1 MASRIKGITVEIG
14 GDTTGLD
21 KALKSV
27 NSTIKNTQSAL
38 KDVQRLLKLDPS
50 NTELLTQKQRLLK
63 EAVASTSE
71 KLEALKKAQRQAKQ
85 QLENGDLGQDKYD
98 ALQREIIETEE
109 ELKRLK
115 VEAENASVALAK
127 IDEAGKK
134 MESSGNSIAD
144 AGEKV
149 SVASAAVIGLGTV
162 AVKTASDFDTAMSK
176 VAAVSGATGEEFD
189 ALREKARE
197 MGAKTKFS
205 ASDAADAMNYMAM
218 AGWKTQDML
227 DGIDGI
233 MNLAAASG
241 EELAVTSD
249 IVTDALT
256 AFGLSAADSTHFADI
271 LAAASSNANTNVSM
285 MGETFKYCAPIAGA
299 LGFSAE
305 DTAEAIGLMA
315 NSGIKASQAGTALRT
330 IMNSLAGEVIICG
343 DSIGE
348 VSIATSNAD
357 GTMRE
362 LSDILADCRVAFDGL
377 SEAEQAA
384 AAESLVGKNAMSG
397 FLALMNAAPADIAK
411 LSNAIDDCDGVAEDM
426 AKTMQDNLG
435 GQMDELSSALEELAI
450 SFGDL
455 LMPIIRKVVTSIQGF
470 VDKLNQMDEGTK
482 RTILGVAAFVA
493 ALGPFLVILG
503 KSISTVGSA
512 MQGFV
517 KLSQGFGKLKVAVS
531 SSTGVL
537 GKLGA
542 ALGGISAPVLAVI
555 AVIAALV
562 AAFATLWKTN
572 DAFRENI
579 IGTWNQIKD
588 TVSSFCQG
596 IVDRLNSLGF
606 EFGSIL
612 DVLKALWQGFC
623 DLLAPYFEGVFN
635 HIAIVLSTTLDVIL
649 GIVDVFI
656 AVFQRDWSGAW
667 EAVKGIFVT
676 LWTGLVAWFQ
686 NILNTLKGVADVVL
700 GWFGTSWNEVWTSVS
715 TFFQNLWNG
724 IVTFFQNTWNTIC
737 NVVNV
742 GIQFIGSLLQAA
754 FDIITLP
761 FQFIWQNCGDTIM
774 SVWETIKTT
783 VSNAINAVSGTISTV
798 MEAIKNTISTIWD
811 AVSTK
816 VSTVLTNM
824 QNTVST
830 VFNGIKSVASTVWNG
845 IKTAISTVVDGIKTK
860 VSTVFNSVKSTVS
873 SLFNSIKSTTT
884 SVWNSIKSAITQP
897 IDAAKNHI
905 SNAINSIKN
914 FFANCK
920 LSFPKIKLPH
930 FSITGSFSLNPP
942 SVPRLSISWYKD
954 GGIMTSP
961 TIFGMNGNSLMAGGE
976 AGPEAILPLNGFYT
990 KLEKM
995 LDSKLNMSGLEKYL
1009 AVIADNSEKGIYLDS
1024 GTLIGKLAPGMNR
1037 QLGVLAMQEVYR

>member
-21 KALKSV
+21 KALRTV
-27 NSTIKNTQSAL
+27 NSSIKNTQSAL
-38 KDVQRLLKLDPS
+38 KDVQRLLKLDPT
-50 NTELLTQKQRLLK
+50 NTELLAQKQRLLK

-71 KLEALKKAQRQAKQ
+71 KLEALKEAQKQAKQ

-109 ELKRLK
+109 ELRRLK
-115 VEAENASVALAK
+115 VEAENASASLAK

-134 MESSGNSIAD
+134 FQSAGDAISD
-144 AGEKV
+144 AGQKV
-149 SVASAAVIGLGTV
+149 SVASTAVIGLGTM

-197 MGAKTKFS
+197 MGATTKFS

-241 EELAVTSD
+241 EDLALTSD

-256 AFGLSAADSTHFADI
+256 AFGLTAADSARFADI

-348 VSIATSNAD
+348 VTIATSNAD

-362 LSDILADCRVAFDGL
+362 LGDILADCRVAFAGL
-377 SEAEQAA
+377 SESEQAA
-384 AAESLVGKNAMSG
+384 AAEALVGKNAMSG
-397 FLALMNAAPADIAK
+397 FLAIMNAAPSDIEK
-411 LSNAIDDCDGVAEDM
+411 LSNAIDNCDGTAENM

-435 GQMDELSSALEELAI
+435 GQLDELSSAVEELAI

-455 LMPIIRKVVTSIQGF
+455 LMPIIRKVVTSVQGF
-470 VDKLNQMDEGTK
+470 VDKLNQMDEETK
-482 RTILGVAAFVA
+482 KSILGVAAFVA
-493 ALGPFLVILG
+493 ALGPFLIILG
-503 KSISTVGSA
+503 KSISAIGGA

-517 KLSQGFGKLKVAVS
+517 KLSQGVGKLKVAVS
-531 SSTGVL
+531 GASGLL

-572 DAFRENI
+572 DEFRENI
-579 IGTWNQIKD
+579 ISTWNRIKE
-588 TVSSFCQG
+588 TISSFCQG

-606 EFGSIL
+606 EFETIA
-612 DVLKALWQGFC
+612 DVLKAIWQGFC
-623 DLLAPYFEGVFN
+623 DFLAPYFEGVFTY
-635 HIAIVLSTTLDVIL
+635 IADTLSTILDVIL
-649 GIVDVFI
+649 GVVDVFI
-656 AVFQRDWSGAW
+656 AVFKGDWTGAW

-676 LWTGLVAWFQ
+676 LWNGLVSWFE

-700 GWFGTSWNEVWTSVS
+700 GWFGTNWNAVWTSVS
-715 TFFQNLWNG
+715 TFFQNMWNG
-724 IVTFFQNTWNTIC
+724 IVSFFQNVWDTIC
-737 NVVNV
+737 NVVTV
-742 GIQFIGSLLQAA
+742 GIMFIESLLQAA
-754 FDIITLP
+754 YDIITLP
-761 FQFIWQNCGDTIM
+761 FQFIWENCGDTITT
-774 SVWETIKTT
+774 VWETIKTT
-783 VSNAINAVSGTISTV
+783 VGNAINAVSSTISTV
-798 MEAIKNTISTIWD
+798 MNAIKTTISTIWD

-816 VSTVLTNM
+816 VTTVLNSM
-824 QNTVST
+824 KNTVST
-830 VFNGIKSVASTVWNG
+830 VFSGIKSVASTVWNS
-845 IKTAISTVVDGIKTK
+845 IKSAISTVVDGIKTH
-860 VSTVFNSVKSTVS
+860 VTNAFNSVKSTIS
-873 SLFNSIKSTTT
+873 SLFNSIKSTTS

-905 SNAINSIKN
+905 SSALNSIKS
-914 FFANCK
+914 FFANCR
-920 LSFPKIKLPH
+920 LSLPHIKLPH
-930 FSITGSFSLNPP
+930 FSISGSFSLNPP
-942 SVPRLSISWYKD
+942 SVPRLTVSWYKD
-954 GGIMTSP
+954 GGIMMNP
-961 TIFGMNGNSLMAGGE
+961 TVFGINGSSLMAGGE

-995 LDSKLNMSGLEKYL
+995 LDSKLNMGGMEKYL
-1009 AVIADNSEKGIYLDS
+1009 AIIADNSEKGIYLDT

-1037 QLGVLAMQEVYR
+1037 QLGILALQEVYR